1 VDAWIE
7 FMENIS
13 LYSFLL
19 LLGGIIGYV
28 INCLFTWRSQ
38 KIQLEIFYSEHFLKV
53 KAERILKTLDLLNQL
68 HHYLLHYEKYEIE
81 QTSKTADEYVYS
93 VVLLNEVIDKEKS
106 AKLLDLINKLTK
118 ARDTKKQEDL
128 DEVNIIFRECFKILS
143 AYIPKDYLH
152 KK

>member
-1 VDAWIE
+1 
-7 FMENIS
+7 MENIS

-19 LLGGIIGYV
+19 LLGGIIGFAV
-28 INCLFTWRSQ
+28 NSLFTWRSQ

-68 HHYLLHYEKYEIE
+68 HHYLLHYKQYEIE
-81 QTSKTADEYVYS
+81 QINKTADEYVHS

-106 AKLLDLINKLTK
+106 KKLVDLMCKLAKSHE
-118 ARDTKKQEDL
+118 TKKQEDL
-128 DEVNIIFRECFKILS
+128 DEVNITFRECFKILS